1 MNSAPDGKTH
11 FIFKS
16 HVGILPLWLFLPM
29 EKLVLRSKVSS
40 FCRKASLLKRQGAD
54 PQGVHLLCPSLGSQ
68 RMKSRSPIQMQRIG
82 ALDVRSRRNQK
93 CNLQSNFGKLI
104 ISQDLTLMT
113 PAYSLDPQQPA
124 MSRCIKSCS
133 RQPSIRCGGRKKR
146 RKKRM
151 ESQMVSLFQDQ
162 TYAIAQ
168 HFGNKLLMNLLA

>member
-16 HVGILPLWLFLPM
+16 HVGILSLRLFSPM
-29 EKLVLRSKVSS
+29 EKLESRSKASS
-40 FCRKASLLKRQGAD
+40 FCWKASLLKRQGAD
-54 PQGVHLLCPSLGSQ
+54 PRGVQLLCPSLGSQ

-113 PAYSLDPQQPA
+113 LAYSLDPQQPA

-133 RQPSIRCGGRKKR
+133 RQPSTRCGGEKENRKK
-146 RKKRM
+146 K
-151 ESQMVSLFQDQ
+151 ESQMVSF
-162 TYAIAQ
+162 Y
-168 HFGNKLLMNLLA
+168 